1 MCLHPNG
8 FNAQEHWAQALSLII
23 HNLYKLIYTKIVTG
37 KNSCGL
43 PMLFRLSKLR
53 MSRIK
58 RGLRTVKIPDCLGPN
73 LKPIELYCSFR
84 RTVVYFYSFFSFF
97 SFLMRI

>member
-58 RGLRTVKIPDCLGPN
+58 RGLRTVKIPDYLGPN

-84 RTVVYFYSFFSFF
+84 STVVYF
-97 SFLMRI
+97 SFLFL